1 MKINLLKN
9 AQIDVA
15 AQLGAMLDKEAY
27 LTCRSIQTRHVQ
39 HALVRTRASIRAY
52 QFICTHAPMGAA
64 RKQSFFQSLVAWARK
79 DLCC

>member
-39 HALVRTRASIRAY
+39 HVLIRTRASIRAY
-52 QFICTHAPMGAA
+52 QFLCSHVASNK
-64 RKQSFFQSLVAWARK
+64 KQPFLQSLVAWVRK

>member
-39 HALVRTRASIRAY
+39 ASLMRIRASIRAY
-52 QFICTHAPMGAA
+52 QFLSTHAVGAA
-64 RKQSFFQSLVAWARK
+64 RKQSFIKSLVAWVRK

>member
-27 LTCRSIQTRHVQ
+27 LACRSIQTRHVQ
-39 HALVRTRASIRAY
+39 ASLARVRANIRAY
-52 QFICTHAPMGAA
+52 QFICSQHATNK
-64 RKQSFFQSLVAWARK
+64 KQSIFSSLAAWVRK
-79 DLCC
+79 DLCY

>member
-1 MKINLLKN
+1 MRLNLLKH

-52 QFICTHAPMGAA
+52 QFLSSQHASYK
-64 RKQSFFQSLVAWARK
+64 KQSFLQSLVAWVRK

>member
-27 LTCRSIQTRHVQ
+27 LACRSIHTRHVQ
-39 HALVRTRASIRAY
+39 ASLFRVRASIRAY
-52 QFICTHAPMGAA
+52 QFLSSQHASYK
-64 RKQSFFQSLVAWARK
+64 KQSFLQSLVAWVRK